1 MAIICLAKSVMSS
14 VFILVYSVTMFLL
27 CFVVLDSQIMRCVE
41 AFHWPKSSVVN
52 VIFCWGAQ
60 QKASI
65 EDKSWKLLPGWVM
78 LD

>member
-52 VIFCWGAQ
+52 VIFFV
-60 QKASI
+60 
-65 EDKSWKLLPGWVM
+65 WVHNKKQV
-78 LD
+78 LKTSHGSCFQDG